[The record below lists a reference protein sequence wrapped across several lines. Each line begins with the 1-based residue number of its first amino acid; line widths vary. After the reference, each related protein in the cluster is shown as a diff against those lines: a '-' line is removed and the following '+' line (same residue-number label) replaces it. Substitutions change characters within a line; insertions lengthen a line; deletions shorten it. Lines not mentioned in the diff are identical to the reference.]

1 MSEEKNYE
9 YLGIQALPP
18 RKKGR
23 DRRRLNKNLNI
34 PLEDDEKKEMESTV
48 AEVVDDP
55 FSPYVE
61 EFSLFVYFT
70 YRFAHVTIPDGI
82 TYSAECELQF
92 EFLDNTADIQ
102 VHACTYY
109 CIQIMNRGIV
119 FRRSC

>member
-1 MSEEKNYE
+1 MSEEKNCE

-55 FSPYVE
+55 FSPMWK
-61 EFSLFVYFT
+61 SL
-70 YRFAHVTIPDGI
+70 A
-82 TYSAECELQF
+82 YS
-92 EFLDNTADIQ
+92 
-102 VHACTYY
+102 
-109 CIQIMNRGIV
+109 CISHIDLRM
-119 FRRSC
+119 